1 MGGVLHVSMLGLRQN
16 LDAHLF
22 EPSAA
27 APKIQ
32 TGPQRR
38 FDVLLQLGQS
48 TLYALSDEELTSRNA
63 VVVLLFLCKL
73 NSTCLWLQVPE
84 CRFCLDNLLPLL
96 PQRRRHRGVH
106 PLPVGRRSEFHSDG
120 QSSHRLPS
128 RPCAFLFGLV
138 VSTLNLNSKSY
149 FACVAS

>member
-1 MGGVLHVSMLGLRQN
+1 MLVCWDYVRTLT
-16 LDAHLF
+16 LTCL
-22 EPSAA
+22 SLLL
-27 APKIQ
+27 
-32 TGPQRR
+32 QRRRYRHDRSGR

-48 TLYALSDEELTSRNA
+48 TLYALSDQELTSRNA

-96 PQRRRHRGVH
+96 LQRRRHRGVH

-120 QSSHRLPS
+120 QSFHRLPS